1 MTAMTG
7 DTSKGST
14 SARILMTEARD
25 RLRQEGVDSAPLEAR
40 LLMAHA
46 LGVASDQLLLSPDM
60 DVPPEAES
68 RFSEALRRRLTR
80 EPLFYIL
87 GEREFYSLA
96 FHVDSRA
103 LIPRPE
109 TELLVEEAL
118 AVVHAGKPEQRDG
131 TGLEIADI
139 GTGSGCVVVALATQ
153 LPGARFFAADLS
165 AEALEVAR
173 INAERHSVA
182 HRITFAQGDLLQ
194 PLPGPMHIIV
204 ANPPY
209 VPKENLATIQAEIRD
224 HEPRVAVD
232 GGNGGMTI
240 AERLIAQAPAALRPG
255 GWLFME
261 VGYGQASVMVDAA
274 QVVFSPGAQIDMA
287 LDLAGVQRVVRV
299 RQALL

>member
-46 LGVASDQLLLSPDM
+46 LGMASDQLLLSPDM
-60 DVPPEAES
+60 AVPPEAES

-87 GEREFYSLA
+87 GEREFYGLA
-96 FHVDSRA
+96 LHVDSRA

-118 AVVHAGKPEQRDG
+118 AVVRAGKPEQRDG

-153 LPGARFFAADLS
+153 LPGARFFAADLA
-165 AEALEVAR
+165 AEALEVAL
-173 INAERHSVA
+173 INAERHGVA
-182 HRITFAQGDLLQ
+182 DRITFAQGDLLE

-274 QVVFSPGAQIDMA
+274 QVVFNPGAQIDMA

-299 RQALL
+299 RQAP

>member
-1 MTAMTG
+1 MSIRPA
-7 DTSKGST
+7 
-14 SARILMTEARD
+14 SARTLMTEARD
-25 RLRQEGVDSAPLEAR
+25 ELRQAGVDSAPLEAR
-40 LLMAHA
+40 LLLAHA
-46 LGVASDQLLLSPDM
+46 LDIASDQLLLAPDM
-60 DVPPEAES
+60 EVPANAES
-68 RFSEALRRRLTR
+68 GFREALRRRLTR

-87 GEREFYSLA
+87 GEREFYGLA
-96 FHVDSRA
+96 LHVDSRA

-118 AVVHAGKPEQRDG
+118 AVIRAGRQESRDG
-131 TGLEIADI
+131 TGLQIADI
-139 GTGSGCVVVALATQ
+139 GTGSGCVVVALATH
-153 LPGARFFAADLS
+153 LPRARFVATDL
-165 AEALEVAR
+165 AGEALEVAA
-173 INAERHSVA
+173 INAERYGVA
-182 HRITFAQGDLLQ
+182 DRITFAQGDLLV

-240 AERLIAQAPAALRPG
+240 AERLITQAPPALQPG

-274 QVVFSPGAQIDMA
+274 QAAFGPDAQIDMA
-287 LDLAGVQRVVRV
+287 LDLAGVSRVVRV
-299 RQALL
+299 NQAP